1 MPGDDAPPLVADRLA
16 ASRAAE
22 LVGRAV
28 EQRTLASWLDPAGP
42 AVGFVHG
49 PGGIGKTSLVRGTLT
64 RLGRPWVELDA
75 REVEPTPAGALSALG
90 RALGRPVG
98 SPAEVSRAMSALGT
112 EVLVVDSYER
122 WNLLDGWLRAELVA
136 AFPARVTTLLVGR
149 RPPNLMWRTSPGW
162 RPLVAELAVGPLR
175 PDDLDELLR
184 RRGLAPGP
192 RAWVGG
198 LAHGHPL
205 AAAIAAEALQRS
217 GGAPAPAPGTTG
229 EVAEELFEVLLDDL
243 DPAELEVVEAATV
256 LRRVTRPLLRSV
268 LPGHDADRA
277 WSALR
282 RIPLTRVSD
291 SGLELAGVARAVALD
306 ALERRDPDRV
316 RALRT
321 RAAHAILDGPAA
333 DPHSPDWETTAD
345 LMHLVRNPV
354 IRNAYA
360 PPGGLQHPAER
371 AWPEDG
377 AAILAIASRFTGAA
391 GAALTETW
399 WRERPQDFHVTRAA
413 AGVVAFSTVA
423 VHDEIV
429 EAPLRADPV
438 LRAVTEH
445 LRRHP
450 PPPGSRALLVRSMLG
465 HRHGELTSPEVAT
478 LVVDLKRSYLE
489 HRATLRRVYTAVHEW
504 EAVAPLLRVMGFV
517 RTETERAE
525 STIPPR
531 TEPAESTVPPGT
543 LAVGGLPHHLAV
555 LDFGPAGLDGWIARH
570 VLDEQR
576 PAAKDEPPRPPV
588 LELTPREQEVLS
600 LLASGMTN
608 VELARTLF
616 ISERTANRH
625 VSNIYTKL
633 GVRNRAE
640 ATRVAVEAG
649 IAS

>member
-1 MPGDDAPPLVADRLA
+1 VPADDAPALVADRLA
-16 ASRAAE
+16 AARATE
-22 LVGRAV
+22 LVGRV
-28 EQRTLASWLDPAGP
+28 EEQRVLRCWLDPTGP

-49 PGGIGKTSLVRGTLT
+49 PGGIGKTTLVRGTLT
-64 RLGRPWVELDA
+64 RLGRRWVELDGRA
-75 REVEPTPAGALSALG
+75 VEPTPPGALAALG
-90 RALGRPVG
+90 RVLGRPVG
-98 SPAEVSRAMSALGT
+98 TPAEASRAMAALDT

-136 AFPARVTTLLVGR
+136 ALPAHVTTVVVGR
-149 RPPNLMWRTSPGW
+149 RAPNLAWRTSPGW
-162 RPLVAELAVGPLR
+162 RPLVAELAVGPL
-175 PDDLDELLR
+175 PPEDLDELLR
-184 RRGLAPGP
+184 GRGLDDGQ
-192 RAWVGG
+192 RAWVSA

-205 AAAIAAEALQRS
+205 AAAIAAEALHRS
-217 GGAPAPAPGTTG
+217 GGAPAPAAGTPG

-268 LPGHDADRA
+268 LPGHDPDRA
-277 WSALR
+277 WAVLR
-282 RIPLTRVSD
+282 RIPLTRVSE
-291 SGLELAGVARAVALD
+291 SGLELSGVARAVALD

-333 DPHSPDWETTAD
+333 ADDARTPDWDTTAD

-360 PPGGLQHPAER
+360 PPGGLHHPAER
-371 AWPEDG
+371 AWPEDR
-377 AAILAIASRFTGAA
+377 AAILEIATRFTGAA

-399 WRERPQDFHVTRAA
+399 WRERSQDFHVARGE
-413 AGVVAFSTVA
+413 AGVTAFSTVA
-423 VHDEIV
+423 VHDEVV
-429 EAPLRADPV
+429 ESPLRGDPV
-438 LRAVTEH
+438 LGATTEH

-450 PPPGSRALLVRSMLG
+450 PPAGGRALLVRSLLG
-465 HRHGELTSPEVAT
+465 HRRGELAAPELAT

-489 HRATLRRVYTAVHEW
+489 HRAALRRVYTAVHEW
-504 EAVAPLLRVMGFV
+504 EAVSPLLRTMGFV
-517 RTETERAE
+517 
-525 STIPPR
+525 
-531 TEPAESTVPPGT
+531 PAGTVT
-543 LAVGGLPHHLAV
+543 AGGLPHRLAV
-555 LDFGPAGLDGWIARH
+555 LDFGDSGLDGWIARH
-570 VLDEQR
+570 VLDEQLPR
-576 PAAKDEPPRPPV
+576 DHSAPPRPAL

-600 LLASGMTN
+600 LLAAGLTN
-608 VELARTLF
+608 VELARTLV